1 MLKPPML
8 NLGFADAENYRRREN
23 RELLNAVFVKNR
35 FLDDLLKPS
44 TFFLIGEKGT
54 GKTAYAVFLA
64 NNDYGKTRSVLKYVR
79 ETEYDKFV
87 RLKSTKNLVLS
98 DYRTIWRVIVLLLL
112 AKSVGKNDLEW
123 QFSKTTKY
131 NSLMNAVDD
140 FYQQAFTPEIQTV
153 MNFVEGSNV
162 AVQLIS
168 KHLNLGG
175 SKSLRTSFDSTRF
188 QTQLLY
194 IEEQLKSAL
203 SGLKLKSNQIL
214 FIDGI
219 DVRPGEIPFNEYLD
233 CVKGLG
239 NAIWDLNN
247 DFFPSIRDSVGRF
260 RAVLLARPDIF
271 NSINLQNL
279 TNKVTDN
286 SVYLDWRTTYAE
298 YRSSA
303 LFELCDKILAV
314 QQEVIGPVG
323 TAWSHYFPWKVWT
336 SKADVDHDPSF
347 IDFLRRSYSRP
358 RDHLTMMQLLQT
370 HYVTTGAKSTT
381 FTKQQFDSADF
392 RRNLSEYLMGG
403 VRDQLSFYYTDDDYA
418 MFLKFFTFLGGSS
431 RFSYKTYISA
441 YDNFRR
447 YVADNHEETPAFI
460 ETSDDFIQFLYDAN
474 IVSYVEHTDTQNF
487 FHWCYRERGPANISP
502 KVMFK
507 CDYQVH
513 SGLQRVLN
521 LGSQSRA

>member
-1 MLKPPML
+1 MLEPQKL
-8 NLGFADAENYRRREN
+8 ILGFADAENYRRREN
-23 RELLNAVFVKNR
+23 RELLNTVFIKNR

-54 GKTAYAVFLA
+54 GKTAFSVFLA
-64 NNDYGKTRSVLKYVR
+64 NNDYRQTKSVLKYVR

-87 RLKSTKNLVLS
+87 KLKRSKNLVLS

-140 FYQQAFTPEIQTV
+140 FYQQAFSPEIHTV

-162 AVQLIS
+162 AVELIS
-168 KHLNLGG
+168 KHLKLGG
-175 SKSLRTSFDSTRF
+175 SKNLKSSTNSTGF

-203 SGLKLKSNQIL
+203 SGLKLRTNLVL

-247 DFFPSIRDSVGRF
+247 DFFPSIRDSEGRF

-298 YRSSA
+298 YRSSP
-303 LFELCDKILAV
+303 LFELCDKILGV
-314 QQEVIGPVG
+314 QQEVKGPVG
-323 TAWSHYFPWKVWT
+323 TAWDHYFPWTVWT
-336 SKADVDHDPSF
+336 GRTGGDHDPSF

-358 RDHLTMMQLLQT
+358 RDHLTMMQLLQR
-370 HYVTTGAKSTT
+370 HYTTTGATSPT
-381 FTKQQFDSADF
+381 FTKKQFHSDEFGRS
-392 RRNLSEYLMGG
+392 LSQYLMGG

-418 MFLKFFTFLGGSS
+418 MFLKFFTFLGGSH
-431 RFSYKTYISA
+431 RFSYDRYMSA
-441 YDNFRR
+441 YDNFRK
-447 YVADNHEETPAFI
+447 YVADNHEEIPAFI
-460 ETSDDFIQFLYDAN
+460 ETSDSFIQFLYDTN
-474 IVSYVEHTDTQNF
+474 IVSYVERTDYQNF

-513 SGLQRVLN
+513 SGLQRALN
-521 LGSQSRA
+521 LGNQHQA

>member
-1 MLKPPML
+1 MLGPPKID
-8 NLGFADAENYRRREN
+8 LGFADAENYRRREN
-23 RELLNAVFVKNR
+23 RELLNTVFVKNR
-35 FLDDLLKPS
+35 FLEDLLKPS

-54 GKTAYAVFLA
+54 GKTAYAVFMA
-64 NNDYGKTRSVLKYVR
+64 NNYYGQTKAVLKYVR

-87 RLKSTKNLVLS
+87 SLKSTKNLVLS

-112 AKSVGKNDLEW
+112 AKSIEKSNLEW
-123 QFSKTTKY
+123 QFSKTIKY
-131 NSLMNAVDD
+131 NALMNAVDD
-140 FYQQAFTPEIQTV
+140 FYQQAFSPEIQTV

-162 AVQLIS
+162 AVELIS
-168 KHLNLGG
+168 KHLKLGG
-175 SKSLRTSFDSTRF
+175 GETVRTSINSTKF
-188 QTQLLY
+188 QTELLY

-203 SGLKLKSNQIL
+203 KGLKLKTNLML

-260 RAVLLARPDIF
+260 RIVLLARPDIF
-271 NSINLQNL
+271 TSINLQNL

-298 YRSSA
+298 YRSSP

-314 QQEVIGPVG
+314 QQELIGPVG
-323 TAWSHYFPWKVWT
+323 TVWDHYFPWKVWT
-336 SKADVDHDPSF
+336 NRGGGNNDPSF
-347 IDFLRRSYSRP
+347 VDFLRKSYSRP
-358 RDHLTMMQLLQT
+358 RDHLTMMQLLQR
-370 HYVTTGAKSTT
+370 HYIATGSTSPT
-381 FTKQQFDSADF
+381 FTKRQFNSDDF
-392 RRNLSEYLMGG
+392 RRNLSQYLMGG
-403 VRDQLSFYYTDDDYA
+403 IRDQLSFYYTDYDYA

-431 RFSYKTYISA
+431 RFSYDTYMTA
-441 YDNFRR
+441 YENFRK
-447 YVADNHEETPAFI
+447 YVADNHQETPAFI
-460 ETSDDFIQFLYDAN
+460 ETSDSFIQFLYDTN

-513 SGLQRVLN
+513 SGLQRILN
-521 LGSQSRA
+521 LGNQPRA